1 MKKLF
6 LVSLMMLAGSSWA
19 EWVMY
24 SKNESETVYY
34 DPATI
39 RKDGNMRRVW
49 ELQDL
54 SKRHKEG
61 EISRRLRAEYDC
73 KQERVRFLAASGHS
87 EPMAGGKV
95 LMTEEG
101 PSGWQEIA
109 PGTVAETMLEI
120 VCANK

>member
-6 LVSLMMLAGSSWA
+6 LVSLMMLVGSAWA

-24 SKNESETVYY
+24 SKNEEITFYF

-49 ELQDL
+49 ALQDYR
-54 SKRHKEG
+54 KRDTDG
-61 EISRRLRAEYDC
+61 VMSRRARFEYDC
-73 KQERVRFLAASGHS
+73 KQESYRFLGISIHS

-95 LMTEEG
+95 LLTGGEDNN
-101 PSGWQEIA
+101 WNAIA
-109 PGTVAETMLEI
+109 PSTNDEI
-120 VCANK
+120 LLNLVCAHK